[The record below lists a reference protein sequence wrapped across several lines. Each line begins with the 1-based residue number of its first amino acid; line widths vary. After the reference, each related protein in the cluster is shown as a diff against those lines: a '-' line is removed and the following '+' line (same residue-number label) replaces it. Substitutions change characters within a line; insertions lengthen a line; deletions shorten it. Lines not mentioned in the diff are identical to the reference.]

1 MNTVAKGDSLE
12 TEVFQLLQRLIDDGD
27 FYAQKELCR
36 LRKKPRYYSHIH
48 LREIEFDLGVEIWM
62 PNASQASLI

>member
-27 FYAQKELCR
+27 FYAQKELCVSGR
-36 LRKKPRYYSHIH
+36 SHATIH
-48 LREIEFDLGVEIWM
+48 TSI
-62 PNASQASLI
+62 